1 MFSKYYQSELT
12 YLREM
17 GRAFG
22 TVNPALAGLLVER
35 GGDPDVERLL
45 EGFAF
50 LTARVRE
57 RIDDAVPEVVHGLTD
72 LLLPHYLRVI
82 PACSVVEFTPHARLL
97 RGRSRIPA
105 GAEVGARPVDGTACT
120 FRTTR
125 AVDLLPLTLSETT
138 LDQSSPASPV
148 LRVQLQVAEQ
158 GRSEIF
164 QEEGLS
170 LFLQA
175 ELPVASVLLLWLMR
189 HCKGVVL
196 RNPAGGAPV
205 RLPPDCIRATGF
217 EPDNVL
223 LPWPAMAPE
232 GYRLLQ
238 EYFTLPQK
246 FLFIDVRG
254 LQAAA
259 GLTGQRLELLFEFE
273 RPPALP
279 GRLPKDVFRL
289 HCAPVVN
296 LFSAS
301 ADPVRTGALG
311 HEHLVRA
318 SSVDP
323 AHMEVY
329 SVDGVTGLQSG
340 RTERQQYR
348 PFFDFAHATGDSP
361 RFYRL
366 RRALS
371 PLDDALDVFL
381 SLGSPRDATP
391 SLADETLSID
401 LTCTNRSLPA
411 RLQVGDLSA
420 PTASSPTTARF
431 RNIVAVTRPV
441 RPPVGSELHW
451 RLLSHLS
458 LNQRSLLEPGALQAV
473 LSLYNFQATADQPTA
488 RANELRVG
496 SLREIKGQ
504 PVTRF
509 LRGAPVRGVQ
519 VTAELDEV
527 GFTGPGDAF
536 LFGCILDEMFAS
548 QVSLNSFS
556 EFVLRLQPSQ
566 LEYRWSPRNGRQMIC

>member
-57 RIDDAVPEVVHGLTD
+57 RIDDSVPEVVHGLTE

-97 RGRSRIPA
+97 RGRSRIPE
-105 GAEVGARPVDGTACT
+105 GAEVGTKPVDGTVCT

-125 AVDLLPLTLSETT
+125 AVDLLPLTLGETT

-148 LRVQLQVAEQ
+148 LRVQLQVVEQ
-158 GRSEIF
+158 ARAEIF

-170 LFLQA
+170 LFLSA
-175 ELPVASVLLLWLMR
+175 ELPVASMLMVWLLR

-196 RNPAGGAPV
+196 RNPVEGESV
-205 RLPPDCIRATGF
+205 RLGPDCIRASGF
-217 EPDNVL
+217 APDNRL
-223 LPWPAMAPE
+223 LPWPSLAPE

-246 FLFIDVRG
+246 FLFVDVKG
-254 LQAAA
+254 LQAASE
-259 GLTGQRLELLFEFE
+259 LTGQKLELLFEFD

-279 GRLPKDVFRL
+279 GRIPKDVFRL

-301 ADPVRTGALG
+301 ADPVRTSALG

-318 SSVDP
+318 AGLEP

-329 SVDGVTGLQSG
+329 SVDSVTGLQTG

-348 PFFDFAHATGDSP
+348 PFFDFAHAATDSG

-366 RRALS
+366 HRGAS
-371 PLDDALDVFL
+371 PLDDGMDVSL

-401 LTCTNRSLPA
+401 LTCTNRSLPS
-411 RLQVGDLSA
+411 RLQVGDLSV
-420 PTASSPTTARF
+420 PTAASPTTARF
-431 RNIVAVTRPV
+431 RNIVAVTRPA

-458 LNQRSLLEPGALQAV
+458 LNQRSLLEPGALQSLLA
-473 LSLYNFQATADQPTA
+473 LYNFQATADQSTA
-488 RANELRVG
+488 RANQLRVE
-496 SLREIKGQ
+496 SLRAVQAQ
-504 PVTRF
+504 PITRF
-509 LRGAPVRGVQ
+509 FQGAPVRGVQ
-519 VTAELDEV
+519 VTADLEEA

-536 LFGCILDEMFAS
+536 LFGCVLDELFAS
-548 QVSLNSFS
+548 HVSLNSFS
-556 EFVLRLQPSQ
+556 EFVLRLQPSR
-566 LEYRWSPRNGRQMIC
+566 LEYRWSPRNGRQTIC

>member
-57 RIDDAVPEVVHGLTD
+57 RIDDSVPEVVHGLTE

-97 RGRSRIPA
+97 RGRSRIA
-105 GAEVGARPVDGTACT
+105 EGAEVGTKAVDGTVCT

-125 AVDLLPLTLSETT
+125 AVDLLPLTLTETT
-138 LDQSSPASPV
+138 LDQSSPAAPV
-148 LRVQLQVAEQ
+148 LRVQLQVVEQARAEV
-158 GRSEIF
+158 F

-170 LFLQA
+170 LFLSA
-175 ELPVASVLLLWLMR
+175 ELPVASMLLVWLLR

-196 RNPAGGAPV
+196 RNPVDGESV
-205 RLPPDCIRATGF
+205 RLGPDCIRASGF
-217 EPDNVL
+217 APDNRL
-223 LPWPAMAPE
+223 LPWPSLAPE

-246 FLFIDVRG
+246 FLFVDVKG
-254 LQAAA
+254 LQVAAE
-259 GLTGQRLELLFEFE
+259 LTGQKLEMLFEFD

-318 SSVDP
+318 AGLEP

-329 SVDGVTGLQSG
+329 SVDSVTGLQTG
-340 RTERQQYR
+340 RTERQQYK
-348 PFFDFAHATGDSP
+348 PFFDFAHAAADAG

-366 RRALS
+366 RRAAS
-371 PLDDALDVFL
+371 PLDDGMDVSL

-411 RLQVGDLSA
+411 RLQVGDLSV
-420 PTASSPTTARF
+420 PTAASPTTARF
-431 RNIVAVTRPV
+431 RNIVAVTRPA

-458 LNQRSLLEPGALQAV
+458 LNQRSMLVPGALQSLLA
-473 LSLYNFQATADQPTA
+473 LYNFQSTADQSTA
-488 RANELRVG
+488 RANQLRVEA
-496 SLREIKGQ
+496 LRGVQAQ
-504 PVTRF
+504 PITRF
-509 LRGAPVRGVQ
+509 FQGAPVRGVQ
-519 VTAELDEV
+519 VTVDMEEA
-527 GFTGPGDAF
+527 GFTGTGDAF
-536 LFGCILDEMFAS
+536 LFGCVLDELFAS
-548 QVSLNSFS
+548 HVSLNSFS
-556 EFVLRLQPSQ
+556 EFVLRLQPSR
-566 LEYRWSPRNGRQMIC
+566 LEYRWSPRNGRQTIC

>member
-57 RIDDAVPEVVHGLTD
+57 RIDGAVPEVIHGLTE
-72 LLLPHYLRVI
+72 LLLPHYLRVV

-97 RGRSRIPA
+97 RGRSRIAA
-105 GAEVGARPVDGTACT
+105 GTEVGAKPVDGTVCT

-125 AVDLLPLTLSETT
+125 AVDLLPLTLTETT
-138 LDQSSPASPV
+138 LDQSSPAAPV
-148 LRVQLQVAEQ
+148 LRAQLQLVEQ
-158 GRSEIF
+158 GRAEIF
-164 QEEGLS
+164 TEEGLS
-170 LFLQA
+170 LFLHA
-175 ELPVASVLLLWLMR
+175 ELPVASMLLVWLLR

-196 RNPAGGAPV
+196 RNPAGGPSV
-205 RLPPDCIRATGF
+205 RLGPECIRATGL
-217 EPDNVL
+217 EAGNSL
-223 LPWPAMAPE
+223 WPWPATVPE

-246 FLFIDVRG
+246 FLFIDVKG
-254 LQAAA
+254 LQAASE
-259 GLTGQRLELLFEFE
+259 LTGQKLELLFEFE
-273 RPPALP
+273 RPPTLP

-296 LFSAS
+296 LFAAS
-301 ADPVRTGALG
+301 ADPVRTGSLG

-318 SSVDP
+318 SGVEP
-323 AHMEVY
+323 GHMEVY
-329 SVDGVTGLQSG
+329 SVDSVTGLPQG

-348 PFFDFAHATGDSP
+348 PYFDFAHATGDAS

-366 RRALS
+366 HHALS
-371 PLDDALDVFL
+371 PLDDAMDVSL

-391 SLADETLSID
+391 SLADETLSIE
-401 LTCTNRSLPA
+401 LTCTNRSLPS
-411 RLQVGDLSA
+411 RLQVGDLSV
-420 PTASSPTTARF
+420 PTAASPTTARF
-431 RNIVAVTRPV
+431 RNIVAVTRPS
-441 RPPVGSELHW
+441 RPPMGSELHW

-458 LNQRSLLEPGALQAV
+458 LNQRSLLEPGALQSMLA
-473 LSLYNFQATADQPTA
+473 LYNFQATADQSTA

-496 SLREIKGQ
+496 ALREVRGQ
-504 PVTRF
+504 PLTRF
-509 LRGAPVRGVQ
+509 LQGAPVRGVQ
-519 VTAELDEV
+519 VTVELDEA

-536 LFGCILDEMFAS
+536 LFGCVLDELFAS
-548 QVSLNSFS
+548 HVSLNSFS
-556 EFVLRLQPSQ
+556 ELVLRLQPSR
-566 LEYRWSPRNGRQMIC
+566 LEYRWLPRNGRQTIC